1 MSGAPGF
8 ADWLEIANLKARYC
22 RFLDTKDWD
31 GFAGLFTHDV
41 VIDTTA
47 SGGPRFEGRD
57 AAIASVR
64 TSIEAAR
71 TAHQI
76 HSPEIE
82 IDGDEARA
90 IWAMQD
96 RLLWPNGRTLT
107 GYGHYHER
115 YVREAGAWKIAE
127 SRLTRLHIEMTQPDA
142 GV

>member
-1 MSGAPGF
+1 MSGAPAF

-31 GFAGLFTHDV
+31 GFAGLFTEGFILDA
-41 VIDTTA
+41 TA
-47 SGGPRFEGRD
+47 SGGPRIEGRD

-64 TSIEAAR
+64 TSIEAAK

-82 IDGDEARA
+82 VDEDEARA

-96 RLLWPNGRTLT
+96 RLLWPGGRTLT
-107 GYGHYHER
+107 GFGHYHER
-115 YVREAGAWKIAE
+115 YVREDGVWKIAE
-127 SRLTRLHIEMTQPDA
+127 SRLTRLNLEMTQPS
-142 GV
+142 G